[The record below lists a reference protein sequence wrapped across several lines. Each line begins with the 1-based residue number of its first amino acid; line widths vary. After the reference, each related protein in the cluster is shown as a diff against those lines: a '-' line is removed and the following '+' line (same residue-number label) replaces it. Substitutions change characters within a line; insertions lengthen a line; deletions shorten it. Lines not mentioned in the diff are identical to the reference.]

1 MTVLIN
7 GKRSFYL
14 GAPAAVATAEDVT
27 WASKHVIKNDALL
40 WMVGNYVQA
49 DQANQNGHYWTY
61 SDLVMSQPSVSNIPV
76 NMGHHQHSIVG
87 HVVASEFIHPDDQN
101 PYIQTAGVVYRYYF
115 PDEAQ
120 KIEAAFADGTL
131 WSSMECVAKSI
142 SCLTEDCDQTFPYV
156 GATSPTYCEHVNSG
170 QPHQFNDPH
179 FLASAVVLPPS
190 RPGWN
195 KADVLA
201 VGDLIR
207 SQTEEADR
215 VYESVSEA
223 TPHLSPDDWEMA
235 MAGLMVQANADRFTL
250 DDLVRLGSYRNLIQ

>member
-7 GKRSFYL
+7 GKRSFFL

-27 WASKHVIKNDALL
+27 WASKHVVKNDALL

-61 SDLVMSQPSVSNIPV
+61 PDLVMSQPSVSNIPV
-76 NMGHHQHSIVG
+76 NMGHRQHHIVG

-120 KIEAAFADGTL
+120 KIEEAFADGTL
-131 WSSMECVAKSI
+131 WSSMECVSKSI
-142 SCLTEDCDQTFPYV
+142 TCLTEDCGQTFDYA
-156 GATSPTYCEHVNSG
+156 GATSDSYCAHINSG
-170 QPHQFNDPH
+170 QPHRFDDPH

-201 VGDLIR
+201 VGDLIK
-207 SQTEEADR
+207 SQSEEADR
-215 VYESVSEA
+215 LYEQVA
-223 TPHLSPDDWEMA
+223 NLTPHLSSREWELA
-235 MAGLMVQANADRFTL
+235 MAELLVQANAERYTVEE
-250 DDLVRLGSYRNLIQ
+250 LVRLSQYRNLLG